1 MGRAGSE
8 VPGGIHEHQ
17 PSVPGHGVRMT
28 ETPRPLATIVIT
40 TRDRPGLL
48 GRAVD
53 SALAQT
59 VRELEVIVVDD
70 GSAEPVRMERSD
82 PRLRV
87 LRNDRPLGVSAAR
100 NRGLWAAAG
109 HWVTFTDD
117 DDELLPEMLQISLE
131 AAERSTL
138 PSPVAVLSGLEVLDH
153 RGRVIEIRQPTTVS
167 RGTPPFRGA
176 PDNAFSQD
184 LNTLFAPVELLRSIG
199 GWDDRIKS
207 WEMDDLVIRLAEVSS
222 LEGAPPVTYRR
233 FRHQGPRISDNA
245 EVALTG
251 CELVL
256 RKHSQFFGAHRQ
268 LHARHLAT
276 LSVTYLRAGRW
287 WPAVRA
293 MSSSV
298 LADPKRQR
306 ALQQWMG
313 TLTGPRV
320 YGSYLRIRR
329 RRIESGAAS

>member
-1 MGRAGSE
+1 M
-8 VPGGIHEHQ
+8 I
-17 PSVPGHGVRMT
+17 
-28 ETPRPLATIVIT
+28 ETPRPLATIVVT
-40 TRDRPGLL
+40 TRDRPELL

-70 GSAEPVRMERSD
+70 GSAEPVRIERSD

-100 NRGLWAAAG
+100 NRGLWAATG

-117 DDELLPEMLQISLE
+117 DDELLPEMLRISLE

-153 RGRVIEIRQPTTVS
+153 RGRVIEIRRPTTVS

-176 PDNAFSQD
+176 PDTAFSQD
-184 LNTLFAPVELLRSIG
+184 LNTLFAPVELLRSMG

-207 WEMDDLVIRLAEVSS
+207 WEMDDLVIRLAEVGS
-222 LEGAPPVTYRR
+222 LEGAPRITYRR

-245 EVALTG
+245 EAALTG

-276 LSVTYLRAGRW
+276 LSVDYLRVGRW

-320 YGSYLRIRR
+320 YGSYLRVRQRR
-329 RRIESGAAS
+329 VESGAASSSHRRG